1 MRNKLTT
8 ILLILAFFAGLS
20 LLLYPT
26 VSDYWNPLHAS
37 QAVADYAENVR
48 NLEAEKYEQVLQDA
62 RNYNQMIP
70 YKHTTFA
77 LSEEDKGAYDTLL
90 DISGTGVMGYI
101 EIPTIN
107 ISLPVYH
114 GTEDA
119 VLQIAVGHLEWSSLP
134 VGGEDTH
141 CVLSGHR
148 GLPSAK
154 LFTNLDKLV
163 VGDKFVMR
171 VLDEVLTYEVDQ
183 ILIVEPTDV
192 STLII
197 EVGKDLCTLV
207 TCTPYGINS
216 HRLLVRGRRIENQ
229 EEAQAIRVTSDT
241 YSPDKPPDDTVTR
254 TVLKV
259 WDDKGYESRRPKSV
273 KVTLL
278 QNGTAYDAQVLSESN
293 GWQYTWDKLPK
304 YDKNGIE
311 INWTIREDAVSG
323 YVSSTRQNGFTF
335 VLANSLDKQKLPQ
348 TGVLW
353 WPVPILAVAGLA
365 FLIAG
370 TLSRKKKRT

>member
-26 VSDYWNPLHAS
+26 VSDYWNSLHTS

-48 NLEAEKYEQVLQDA
+48 NLEAEKYEQLLQEA
-62 RNYNQMIP
+62 RSYNRMLP
-70 YKHTTFA
+70 YKQAATA
-77 LSEEDKGAYDTLL
+77 LSKEEKEAYDALL
-90 DISGTGVMGYI
+90 NITGTGIMGYI
-101 EIPTIN
+101 EIPTVN

-134 VGGEDTH
+134 VGGESTH

-163 VGDKFVMR
+163 TGDKFIVR

-192 STLII
+192 STLMI
-197 EVGKDLCTLV
+197 ESGKDLCTLV
-207 TCTPYGINS
+207 TCTPYGVNS
-216 HRLLVRGRRIENQ
+216 HRLLVRGHRVENQ
-229 EEAQAIRVTSDT
+229 EDAQAVRVTSDAI
-241 YSPDKPPDDTVTR
+241 
-254 TVLKV
+254 
-259 WDDKGYESRRPKSV
+259 
-273 KVTLL
+273 
-278 QNGTAYDAQVLSESN
+278 Q
-293 GWQYTWDKLPK
+293 
-304 YDKNGIE
+304 IE
-311 INWTIREDAVSG
+311 PLIVA
-323 YVSSTRQNGFTF
+323 
-335 VLANSLDKQKLPQ
+335 P
-348 TGVLW
+348 
-353 WPVPILAVAGLA
+353 AVALPMLLVLLVILLA
-365 FLIAG
+365 SGGKTKSAG
-370 TLSRKKKRT
+370 GKKNAKTE

>member
-1 MRNKLTT
+1 ML
-8 ILLILAFFAGLS
+8 
-20 LLLYPT
+20 
-26 VSDYWNPLHAS
+26 
-37 QAVADYAENVR
+37 
-48 NLEAEKYEQVLQDA
+48 
-62 RNYNQMIP
+62 P

-197 EVGKDLCTLV
+197 EAGKDLCTLV
-207 TCTPYGINS
+207 TCTPYGFNS
-216 HRLLVRGRRIENQ
+216 HRLLVRGHLIENQ
-229 EEAQAIRVTSDT
+229 EEAQAIRVTSDAIQIE
-241 YSPDKPPDDTVTR
+241 PLIVAPAVALPMLL
-254 TVLKV
+254 VLLMI
-259 WDDKGYESRRPKSV
+259 
-273 KVTLL
+273 LL
-278 QNGTAYDAQVLSESN
+278 
-293 GWQYTWDKLPK
+293 
-304 YDKNGIE
+304 
-311 INWTIREDAVSG
+311 VSG
-323 YVSSTRQNGFTF
+323 G
-335 VLANSLDKQKLPQ
+335 
-348 TGVLW
+348 
-353 WPVPILAVAGLA
+353 
-365 FLIAG
+365 
-370 TLSRKKKRT
+370 KKKSAGGKKNAKTE

>member
-8 ILLILAFFAGLS
+8 ILLVLAFFAGLS

-26 VSDYWNPLHAS
+26 VSDYWNSLHAS

-62 RNYNQMIP
+62 RNYNQMLP

-197 EVGKDLCTLV
+197 EAGKDLCTLV

-216 HRLLVRGRRIENQ
+216 HRLLVRGHRIENQ
-229 EEAQAIRVTSDT
+229 EEAQAIRVTSDAIQIE
-241 YSPDKPPDDTVTR
+241 PLIVAPAVALPMLL
-254 TVLKV
+254 VLLMI
-259 WDDKGYESRRPKSV
+259 
-273 KVTLL
+273 LL
-278 QNGTAYDAQVLSESN
+278 
-293 GWQYTWDKLPK
+293 
-304 YDKNGIE
+304 
-311 INWTIREDAVSG
+311 VSG
-323 YVSSTRQNGFTF
+323 GKTKSDG
-335 VLANSLDKQKLPQ
+335 
-348 TGVLW
+348 G
-353 WPVPILAVAGLA
+353 
-365 FLIAG
+365 
-370 TLSRKKKRT
+370 KKNAKTE

>member
-1 MRNKLTT
+1 MKNKLTT
-8 ILLILAFFAGLS
+8 ILLILALFAGLS

-26 VSDYWNPLHAS
+26 VSDWNSLHAS

-62 RNYNQMIP
+62 KSYNQMLP
-70 YKHTTFA
+70 YKQTTFA
-77 LSEEDKGAYDTLL
+77 LSEEEKEAYDALL

-101 EIPTIN
+101 EIPTVN
-107 ISLPVYH
+107 ISLLVYH

-134 VGGEDTH
+134 VGGESTH

-163 VGDKFVMR
+163 AGDKFIMR

-192 STLII
+192 STLMI
-197 EVGKDLCTLV
+197 EAGKDLCTLV

-216 HRLLVRGRRIENQ
+216 HRLLVRGHRIENQ
-229 EEAQAIRVTSDT
+229 DEAQAIRVTSDAIQIE
-241 YSPDKPPDDTVTR
+241 PLIVAPAVALPMLL
-254 TVLKV
+254 VLLMI
-259 WDDKGYESRRPKSV
+259 
-273 KVTLL
+273 LL
-278 QNGTAYDAQVLSESN
+278 
-293 GWQYTWDKLPK
+293 
-304 YDKNGIE
+304 
-311 INWTIREDAVSG
+311 VSG
-323 YVSSTRQNGFTF
+323 GKTKS
-335 VLANSLDKQKLPQ
+335 
-348 TGVLW
+348 
-353 WPVPILAVAGLA
+353 AG
-365 FLIAG
+365 G
-370 TLSRKKKRT
+370 KKNAKTE

>member
-1 MRNKLTT
+1 MKNKLTT
-8 ILLILAFFAGLS
+8 ILLIPALFAGLS

-26 VSDYWNPLHAS
+26 VSDYWNSLHAS

-62 RNYNQMIP
+62 KSYNQMLP
-70 YKHTTFA
+70 YKQTTFA
-77 LSEEDKGAYDTLL
+77 LSEEEKEAYDALL

-101 EIPTIN
+101 EIPTVN

-134 VGGEDTH
+134 VGGESTH

-163 VGDKFVMR
+163 AGDKFIMR

-192 STLII
+192 STLMI
-197 EVGKDLCTLV
+197 EAGKDLCTLV

-216 HRLLVRGRRIENQ
+216 HRLLVRGHRIENQ
-229 EEAQAIRVTSDT
+229 EEAQAIRVTSDAIQIE
-241 YSPDKPPDDTVTR
+241 PLIVAPAVALPMLL
-254 TVLKV
+254 VLLMI
-259 WDDKGYESRRPKSV
+259 
-273 KVTLL
+273 LL
-278 QNGTAYDAQVLSESN
+278 
-293 GWQYTWDKLPK
+293 
-304 YDKNGIE
+304 
-311 INWTIREDAVSG
+311 VSG
-323 YVSSTRQNGFTF
+323 GKTKS
-335 VLANSLDKQKLPQ
+335 
-348 TGVLW
+348 
-353 WPVPILAVAGLA
+353 AG
-365 FLIAG
+365 G
-370 TLSRKKKRT
+370 KKNAKTE

>member
-8 ILLILAFFAGLS
+8 ILLVLAFFAGLS

-26 VSDYWNPLHAS
+26 VSDYWNSLHAS

-48 NLEAEKYEQVLQDA
+48 NLEAEKYQQVLQDA
-62 RNYNQMIP
+62 RNYNQMLP

-197 EVGKDLCTLV
+197 EAGKDLCTLV

-216 HRLLVRGRRIENQ
+216 HRLLVRGHRIENQ
-229 EEAQAIRVTSDT
+229 EEAQAIRVTSDAIQIE
-241 YSPDKPPDDTVTR
+241 PLIVAPAVALPMLL
-254 TVLKV
+254 VLLMI
-259 WDDKGYESRRPKSV
+259 
-273 KVTLL
+273 LL
-278 QNGTAYDAQVLSESN
+278 
-293 GWQYTWDKLPK
+293 
-304 YDKNGIE
+304 
-311 INWTIREDAVSG
+311 VSG
-323 YVSSTRQNGFTF
+323 GKTKS
-335 VLANSLDKQKLPQ
+335 
-348 TGVLW
+348 
-353 WPVPILAVAGLA
+353 AG
-365 FLIAG
+365 G
-370 TLSRKKKRT
+370 KKNAKTE

>member
-1 MRNKLTT
+1 MKNKLTT
-8 ILLILAFFAGLS
+8 ILLILALFAGLS

-26 VSDYWNPLHAS
+26 VSDYWNSLHAS

-48 NLEAEKYEQVLQDA
+48 NLEAEKYDQVLQDA
-62 RNYNQMIP
+62 KSYNQMLP
-70 YKHTTFA
+70 YEQTTFA
-77 LSEEDKGAYDTLL
+77 LSEEEKEAYDALL

-101 EIPTIN
+101 EIPTVN

-134 VGGEDTH
+134 VGGESTH

-163 VGDKFVMR
+163 AGDKFIMR

-197 EVGKDLCTLV
+197 EAGKDLCTLV

-216 HRLLVRGRRIENQ
+216 HRLLVRGHRIENQ
-229 EEAQAIRVTSDT
+229 DEAKAIRVTSDAIQIE
-241 YSPDKPPDDTVTR
+241 PLIVAPAVALPMLL
-254 TVLKV
+254 VLLV
-259 WDDKGYESRRPKSV
+259 I
-273 KVTLL
+273 LL
-278 QNGTAYDAQVLSESN
+278 
-293 GWQYTWDKLPK
+293 
-304 YDKNGIE
+304 
-311 INWTIREDAVSG
+311 VSG
-323 YVSSTRQNGFTF
+323 GKTKS
-335 VLANSLDKQKLPQ
+335 
-348 TGVLW
+348 
-353 WPVPILAVAGLA
+353 AG
-365 FLIAG
+365 G
-370 TLSRKKKRT
+370 KKNAKTE

>member
-1 MRNKLTT
+1 MKNKLTT
-8 ILLILAFFAGLS
+8 ILLILALFAGLS

-26 VSDYWNPLHAS
+26 VSDYWNSLHAS

-62 RNYNQMIP
+62 KSYNQMLP
-70 YKHTTFA
+70 YEQTTFA
-77 LSEEDKGAYDTLL
+77 LSEEEKEAYDALL

-101 EIPTIN
+101 EIPTVN

-134 VGGEDTH
+134 VGGESTH

-163 VGDKFVMR
+163 AGDKFIMR

-197 EVGKDLCTLV
+197 EAGKDLCTLV

-216 HRLLVRGRRIENQ
+216 HRLLVRGHRIENQ
-229 EEAQAIRVTSDT
+229 DEAKAIRVTSDAIQIE
-241 YSPDKPPDDTVTR
+241 PLIVAPAVALPMLL
-254 TVLKV
+254 VLLMI
-259 WDDKGYESRRPKSV
+259 
-273 KVTLL
+273 LL
-278 QNGTAYDAQVLSESN
+278 
-293 GWQYTWDKLPK
+293 
-304 YDKNGIE
+304 
-311 INWTIREDAVSG
+311 VSG
-323 YVSSTRQNGFTF
+323 GKTKS
-335 VLANSLDKQKLPQ
+335 
-348 TGVLW
+348 
-353 WPVPILAVAGLA
+353 AG
-365 FLIAG
+365 G
-370 TLSRKKKRT
+370 KKNAKTE

>member
-1 MRNKLTT
+1 ML
-8 ILLILAFFAGLS
+8 
-20 LLLYPT
+20 
-26 VSDYWNPLHAS
+26 
-37 QAVADYAENVR
+37 
-48 NLEAEKYEQVLQDA
+48 
-62 RNYNQMIP
+62 P

-197 EVGKDLCTLV
+197 EAGKDLCTLV
-207 TCTPYGINS
+207 TCTPYGFNS
-216 HRLLVRGRRIENQ
+216 QRLLVRGHRIENQ
-229 EEAQAIRVTSDT
+229 EEAQAIRVTSDAIQIE
-241 YSPDKPPDDTVTR
+241 PLIVAPAVALPMLL
-254 TVLKV
+254 VLLMI
-259 WDDKGYESRRPKSV
+259 
-273 KVTLL
+273 LL
-278 QNGTAYDAQVLSESN
+278 
-293 GWQYTWDKLPK
+293 
-304 YDKNGIE
+304 
-311 INWTIREDAVSG
+311 VSG
-323 YVSSTRQNGFTF
+323 G
-335 VLANSLDKQKLPQ
+335 
-348 TGVLW
+348 
-353 WPVPILAVAGLA
+353 
-365 FLIAG
+365 
-370 TLSRKKKRT
+370 KKKSAGGKKNAKTE

>member
-1 MRNKLTT
+1 MKNKLTT
-8 ILLILAFFAGLS
+8 ILLILALFAGLS

-26 VSDYWNPLHAS
+26 ASDYWNSLHAS

-48 NLEAEKYEQVLQDA
+48 NLEAEKYQQVLQDA
-62 RNYNQMIP
+62 RNYNQMLP

-77 LSEEDKGAYDTLL
+77 LSEEEKGAYDALL

-101 EIPTIN
+101 EIPSIN

-114 GTEDA
+114 GTEEG

-163 VGDKFVMR
+163 VGDKFIMR

-192 STLII
+192 STLMI
-197 EVGKDLCTLV
+197 EAGKDLCTLV

-216 HRLLVRGRRIENQ
+216 HRLLVRGHRIENQ
-229 EEAQAIRVTSDT
+229 EEAQAIRVTSDAIQIE
-241 YSPDKPPDDTVTR
+241 PLIVAPAVALPMLL
-254 TVLKV
+254 VLLMI
-259 WDDKGYESRRPKSV
+259 
-273 KVTLL
+273 LL
-278 QNGTAYDAQVLSESN
+278 
-293 GWQYTWDKLPK
+293 
-304 YDKNGIE
+304 
-311 INWTIREDAVSG
+311 VSG
-323 YVSSTRQNGFTF
+323 GKTKS
-335 VLANSLDKQKLPQ
+335 
-348 TGVLW
+348 
-353 WPVPILAVAGLA
+353 AG
-365 FLIAG
+365 G
-370 TLSRKKKRT
+370 KKNAKTE

>member
-1 MRNKLTT
+1 MKNKLTT
-8 ILLILAFFAGLS
+8 ILLILALFAGLS

-26 VSDYWNPLHAS
+26 VSDYWNSLHAS

-62 RNYNQMIP
+62 KSYNQMLP
-70 YKHTTFA
+70 YEQTTFA
-77 LSEEDKGAYDTLL
+77 LSEEEKEAYDALL

-101 EIPTIN
+101 EIPTVN

-134 VGGEDTH
+134 VGGESTH

-163 VGDKFVMR
+163 AGDKFIMR

-192 STLII
+192 STLMI
-197 EVGKDLCTLV
+197 EAGKDLCTLV

-216 HRLLVRGRRIENQ
+216 HRLLVRGHRIENQ
-229 EEAQAIRVTSDT
+229 EEAQAIRVTSDAIQIE
-241 YSPDKPPDDTVTR
+241 PLIVAPAVALPMLL
-254 TVLKV
+254 VLLMI
-259 WDDKGYESRRPKSV
+259 
-273 KVTLL
+273 LL
-278 QNGTAYDAQVLSESN
+278 
-293 GWQYTWDKLPK
+293 
-304 YDKNGIE
+304 
-311 INWTIREDAVSG
+311 VSG
-323 YVSSTRQNGFTF
+323 GKTKS
-335 VLANSLDKQKLPQ
+335 
-348 TGVLW
+348 
-353 WPVPILAVAGLA
+353 AG
-365 FLIAG
+365 G
-370 TLSRKKKRT
+370 KKNAKTE

>member
-8 ILLILAFFAGLS
+8 ILLVLAFFAGLS

-26 VSDYWNPLHAS
+26 VSDYWNSLHAS
-37 QAVADYAENVR
+37 QAVVDYAENVR
-48 NLEAEKYEQVLQDA
+48 NLEAEKYQQVLQDA
-62 RNYNQMIP
+62 RNYNQMLP

-197 EVGKDLCTLV
+197 EAGKDLCTLV

-216 HRLLVRGRRIENQ
+216 HRLLVRGHRIENQ
-229 EEAQAIRVTSDT
+229 EEAQAIRVTSDAIQIE
-241 YSPDKPPDDTVTR
+241 PLIVAPAVALPMLL
-254 TVLKV
+254 VLLMI
-259 WDDKGYESRRPKSV
+259 
-273 KVTLL
+273 LL
-278 QNGTAYDAQVLSESN
+278 
-293 GWQYTWDKLPK
+293 
-304 YDKNGIE
+304 
-311 INWTIREDAVSG
+311 VSG
-323 YVSSTRQNGFTF
+323 GKTKS
-335 VLANSLDKQKLPQ
+335 
-348 TGVLW
+348 
-353 WPVPILAVAGLA
+353 AG
-365 FLIAG
+365 G
-370 TLSRKKKRT
+370 KKNAKTE

>member
-1 MRNKLTT
+1 MKNKLTT
-8 ILLILAFFAGLS
+8 ILLILALFAGLS

-26 VSDYWNPLHAS
+26 VSDYWNSLHAS

-62 RNYNQMIP
+62 KSYNQMLP
-70 YKHTTFA
+70 YKQTTFA
-77 LSEEDKGAYDTLL
+77 LSEEEKEAYDALL

-101 EIPTIN
+101 EIPTVN

-134 VGGEDTH
+134 VGGESTH

-163 VGDKFVMR
+163 AGDKFVMR
-171 VLDEVLTYEVDQ
+171 VSDEVLTYEVDQ

-192 STLII
+192 STLMI
-197 EVGKDLCTLV
+197 EAGKDLCTLV

-216 HRLLVRGRRIENQ
+216 HRLLVRGHRIENQ
-229 EEAQAIRVTSDT
+229 DEAQAIRVTSDAIQIE
-241 YSPDKPPDDTVTR
+241 PLIVAPAVALPMLL
-254 TVLKV
+254 VLLV
-259 WDDKGYESRRPKSV
+259 I
-273 KVTLL
+273 LL
-278 QNGTAYDAQVLSESN
+278 
-293 GWQYTWDKLPK
+293 
-304 YDKNGIE
+304 
-311 INWTIREDAVSG
+311 VSG
-323 YVSSTRQNGFTF
+323 GKTKS
-335 VLANSLDKQKLPQ
+335 
-348 TGVLW
+348 
-353 WPVPILAVAGLA
+353 AG
-365 FLIAG
+365 G
-370 TLSRKKKRT
+370 KKNAKTE